1 MPPLLVISIL
11 NDQVVVTEMGR
22 PQNNGCSSLDS
33 IKIDNKVGQR
43 CSLARKP
50 LITVAKVNK
59 MKLQPKGHSSM
70 EAPSGGPQSLCTTFC
85 NMGGYAP
92 LGPPPVPH
100 TLAKRPRKKVFLPIY
115 IFQY

>member
-59 MKLQPKGHSSM
+59 MKLQPKATLPWRHRVVGHSPS
-70 EAPSGGPQSLCTTFC
+70 APHFVIWGAMHLLG
-85 NMGGYAP
+85 AP
-92 LGPPPVPH
+92 LFH
-100 TLAKRPRKKVFLPIY
+100 IH
-115 IFQY
+115 